1 MSRERAAQWFFG
13 LTGMT
18 VLVGLVV
25 QIVAVLQEENAI
37 FDGATARIFN
47 MFCYFTVQ
55 SNVIVGVT
63 CLLLAWNPLR
73 TSAVFAVF
81 RLAGLVDIAIT
92 GVVYHVALSDLRE
105 LAGSALV
112 ADQLLHS
119 IVPLLAVIGWVV
131 FGPRGTVS
139 WRVVGLAALIPLA
152 WIVFTL
158 IRGPIVDFYPY
169 PFIDVA
175 QHGYGVVFRNLALVG
190 VVFLAFAALVK
201 WLDGVIGDRLLSTRA
216 TEAR

>member
-1 MSRERAAQWFFG
+1 MTRERAAQWFFG

-37 FDGATARIFN
+37 FDGTAARIFN

-55 SNVIVGVT
+55 SNVIIGVT
-63 CLLLAWNPLR
+63 CLLLAWNPRR
-73 TSAVFAVF
+73 TATVFAVF

-92 GVVYHVALSDLRE
+92 GIVYHIALADLRE

-119 IVPLLAVIGWVV
+119 VVPLLAVIGWVM
-131 FGPRGTVS
+131 FGPRGMVS
-139 WRVVGLAALIPLA
+139 WRVIGLAALIPVV

-190 VVFLAFAALVK
+190 VVFLSFAALVK
-201 WLDGVIGDRLLSTRA
+201 WLDGVIGDRLLSVRA
-216 TEAR
+216 R

>member
-1 MSRERAAQWFFG
+1 MSHERAAQWFFG

-25 QIVAVLQEENAI
+25 QIVAVLQEENAV
-37 FDGATARIFN
+37 FDGAGPRIFN

-73 TSAVFAVF
+73 TSTVFAVF

-92 GVVYHVALSDLRE
+92 GVVYHIALADLRE

-119 IVPLLAVIGWVV
+119 VVPLLAVIGWVV
-131 FGPRGTVS
+131 FGPRGMVS
-139 WRVVGLAALIPLA
+139 WRVVGLAASIPVA

-158 IRGPIVDFYPY
+158 IRGPMVDFYPY

-175 QHGYGVVFRNLALVG
+175 LHGYGVVFRNLALVG
-190 VVFLAFAALVK
+190 VVFLAFASLAK
-201 WLDGVIGDRLLSTRA
+201 WLDGVIGDRLLSVRA
-216 TEAR
+216 R